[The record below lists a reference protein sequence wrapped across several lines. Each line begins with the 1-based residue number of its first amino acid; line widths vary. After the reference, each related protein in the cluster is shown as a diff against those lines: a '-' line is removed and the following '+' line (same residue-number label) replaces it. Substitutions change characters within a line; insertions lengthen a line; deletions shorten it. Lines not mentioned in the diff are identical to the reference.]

1 MTKILI
7 IGKDSYIGKNLKKHF
22 LNRSKGFIV
31 NSISVRNNDWKN
43 INLGIYDCI
52 IYLAA
57 AKPEHEEGN
66 SEILNYHLNTDMPY
80 EIAQTAKACGVS
92 RFVFPSTI
100 DVYGRSSAIGC
111 SNVIGK
117 DTEPAPESVYA
128 KSKLDGENKLR
139 TLEDDSFKVTVLRLP
154 LVYGSGCPGNYNKI
168 KEIVLSQMKLP
179 AFSNELSAINIGTLC
194 AFIQY
199 IIEND
204 FTGTFHPQNKSYI
217 STLELM
223 DMISKEL
230 LVPMSTSKWLN
241 FKYSL
246 FKNSCP
252 KDIKEFMGTL
262 VYSREIDL

>member
-1 MTKILI
+1 MKKILI

-31 NSISVRNNDWKN
+31 NSISVRDDGWES
-43 INLGIYDCI
+43 INFGIYDCV

-57 AKPEHEEGN
+57 AKPEHEEGS
-66 SEILNYHLNTDMPY
+66 SEILNYHLNADMPY
-80 EIAQTAKACGVS
+80 EIAQTAKEAGVP
-92 RFVFPSTI
+92 RFVFTSTI
-100 DVYGRSSAIGC
+100 EVYGISSDIGC
-111 SNVIGK
+111 STVIKKGTK
-117 DTEPAPESVYA
+117 PSPKTLYA
-128 KSKLDGENKLR
+128 QSKFEGENKLR

-168 KEIVLSQMKLP
+168 KEIVLSQRKLP

-252 KDIKEFMGTL
+252 EDIKEFMGTL